1 MNTFCIVAFLL
12 SSLGAV
18 VAFVFLLMGVLMKSL
33 RDTISKSLISFI
45 VMCVI
50 CVGSFVLCGVTAPK
64 SNKENLHS
72 TIAVARENDRL
83 ENTPNRNEDTIN
95 NYNNTSDDKN
105 MSEYVESVP
114 STIPSTV
121 EDTTSSS
128 GGKKTYQSILDDY
141 TQKIEEATPRLI
153 EEYYEEADLNTNG
166 LEGLATLSNDKV
178 LELADICTEG
188 VEEMAEIM
196 WYTGTDSYNEYEEW
210 AAKLYDV
217 YTDEAGKITEAYMNS
232 AQ

>member
-1 MNTFCIVAFLL
+1 MNTFSIIVFLL

-18 VAFVFLLMGVLMKSL
+18 VAFVFLLMGLIIKSL
-33 RDTISKSLISFI
+33 RDTISKSLVALV

-50 CVGSFVLCGVTAPK
+50 CVASFVLCGVTVPK
-64 SNKENLHS
+64 NDSSQN
-72 TIAVARENDRL
+72 TMAVATKNDGLQNVSDKQAESKNDL
-83 ENTPNRNEDTIN
+83 ESTPND
-95 NYNNTSDDKN
+95 YVHTSD
-105 MSEYVESVP
+105 SVEKVVSATP
-114 STIPSTV
+114 TTV
-121 EDTTSSS
+121 DTSYS
-128 GGKKTYQSILDDY
+128 GKKTYQSVLADY

-153 EEYYEEADLNTNG
+153 EEYHKEAILNTNG

-196 WYTGTDSYNEYEEW
+196 LYTGSGSYSEYEEW

-217 YTDEAGKITEAYMNS
+217 YMDEAGKITEAYMNS

>member
-1 MNTFCIVAFLL
+1 MNTFSIVVFLL

-18 VAFVFLLMGVLMKSL
+18 IAFVFLLMGLVMKSL
-33 RDTISKSLISFI
+33 RDTISKSLIALG

-64 SNKENLHS
+64 SNNENSHS
-72 TIAVARENDRL
+72 TMVVAMENDRL
-83 ENTPNRNEDTIN
+83 ENTSNRNE
-95 NYNNTSDDKN
+95 NTS
-105 MSEYVESVP
+105 

-128 GGKKTYQSILDDY
+128 GKKTYQSILDDY
-141 TQKIEEATPRLI
+141 TQRIEEATPRLI
-153 EEYYEEADLNTNG
+153 EEYYEEAALNTNG

-178 LELADICTEG
+178 LELADICTDG
-188 VEEMAEIM
+188 VEEMAEVM
-196 WYTGTDSYNEYEEW
+196 WYTGSGSYSEYEEW

-217 YTDEAGKITEAYMNS
+217 YMDEAGKITEAYMNS

>member
-1 MNTFCIVAFLL
+1 MNTFSIVVFLL

-18 VAFVFLLMGVLMKSL
+18 VAFVFLLMGLVMKSL
-33 RDTISKSLISFI
+33 RDTISKSLIALA

-50 CVGSFVLCGVTAPK
+50 CVGSFVLCGVTAPE
-64 SNKENLHS
+64 SNNENSHS
-72 TIAVARENDRL
+72 TMAVAMENDIL
-83 ENTPNRNEDTIN
+83 ENTSNRNE
-95 NYNNTSDDKN
+95 NTS
-105 MSEYVESVP
+105 

-128 GGKKTYQSILDDY
+128 GKKTYQFILDDY

-153 EEYYEEADLNTNG
+153 EEYYEEAALNTNG

-178 LELADICTEG
+178 LELADICTNG
-188 VEEMAEIM
+188 VEEMAEVM
-196 WYTGTDSYNEYEEW
+196 WYTGSGSYSEYEEW

-217 YTDEAGKITEAYMNS
+217 YMDEAGKITEAYMNS

>member
-1 MNTFCIVAFLL
+1 MNTFSIVVFLL

-18 VAFVFLLMGVLMKSL
+18 VAFVFLLMGVLMKNL
-33 RDTISKSLISFI
+33 RDTISKSLIALV

-50 CVGSFVLCGVTAPK
+50 CVGSFVLCGVTAPE
-64 SNKENLHS
+64 SNNENSHS
-72 TIAVARENDRL
+72 TMAVAMENDRL
-83 ENTPNRNEDTIN
+83 ENASNRNE
-95 NYNNTSDDKN
+95 NTS
-105 MSEYVESVP
+105 
-114 STIPSTV
+114 STIPSTE

-128 GGKKTYQSILDDY
+128 GKKTYQSILDDY

-153 EEYYEEADLNTNG
+153 EEYYEEAALNTNG

-178 LELADICTEG
+178 LELADICTDG
-188 VEEMAEIM
+188 VEEMAEVM
-196 WYTGTDSYNEYEEW
+196 WYTGSGSYSEYEEW

-217 YTDEAGKITEAYMNS
+217 YMDEAGKITEAYMNS

>member
-1 MNTFCIVAFLL
+1 MNTFSIVVFLL

-33 RDTISKSLISFI
+33 RDTISKSLIALV

-50 CVGSFVLCGVTAPK
+50 CVGSFVLCGVTAPEIN
-64 SNKENLHS
+64 SENPHS
-72 TIAVARENDRL
+72 TMAVAMGNDRL
-83 ENTPNRNEDTIN
+83 GNTPNRNENTVN
-95 NYNNTSDDKN
+95 NDNSTSNDKSV
-105 MSEYVESVP
+105 SERVENIP

-128 GGKKTYQSILDDY
+128 SKKTYQSILDDY
-141 TQKIEEATPRLI
+141 TQKIEEASLRLI
-153 EEYYEEADLNTNG
+153 EEYYEEAALNTNG

-178 LELADICTEG
+178 LELADICTDG
-188 VEEMAEIM
+188 VEEMAEVM
-196 WYTGTDSYNEYEEW
+196 WYTGSGSYSEYEEW

-217 YTDEAGKITEAYMNS
+217 YMDEAGKITDAYMNS